1 MATDSDRTD
10 TGHHLAFRQET
21 VADDALMTVRG
32 LQIGMLAE
40 KVLSL
45 GLDRLGETSTCP
57 ATQHFYE
64 LIGDVCNQL
73 EDVSFGHGL
82 SLLHPNASRG
92 TAWRANLSE
101 RLHGGSLLC
110 S

>member
-45 GLDRLGETSTCP
+45 SLSLSLGLDRLGETSTCP

-73 EDVSFGHGL
+73 EDVSF
-82 SLLHPNASRG
+82 
-92 TAWRANLSE
+92 
-101 RLHGGSLLC
+101 
-110 S
+110 